1 MYIWICAALV
11 LLPLA
16 AAPVGALIGIRH
28 VRARDNFIAVVTA
41 VQLLLAAALLSSGQ
55 SGTLPLARLC
65 GLGLELQFGGLRSL
79 LALLAAAGWLS
90 GTLMLREYFRGSPHQ
105 NRYYAFWLL
114 TLGATTGVFLSGD
127 LMTTFV
133 FFEMMSLTSYVMV
146 VHTQRPDA
154 VRAGDTYLAVA
165 VVCGLV
171 TLSGLMLLYQL
182 TGTLNIDGLYDAVQ
196 AVERGPALWVAGG
209 LTVVGFAAKAGV
221 FPLHIWLPT
230 AHPAAPA
237 PASGVLSGVILK
249 AGVFGILVVS
259 TQLFRFQTLWGNLLL
274 VLGLITMVL
283 GAVLAL
289 FSVDLK
295 RILACSSV
303 SQIGF
308 ILVGIAMQCLL
319 GEHGVL
325 AAEGTMLHLVNH
337 ASIKLILFPAAG
349 VIYCSLHSFDLNR
362 IRGFGRDKPW
372 LMAIVL
378 IPVLSLAGVPG
389 FSGYVSK
396 TLLHES
402 MVEYI
407 HLLDGSPLLTA
418 VYTGAEW
425 IFLFTGGLTCAYLL
439 KLFTAV
445 FLEPPPRGRQ
455 PGHKVYMSRTS
466 GLTLSCCA
474 LAILPL
480 GLLPHKLMEPLAALA
495 IPFVTDAPMHGMD
508 YFTPA
513 NLRGAIISMVIG
525 LLVYLY
531 VVRRFLIRE
540 EEEGSRYLNRWPRG
554 LNLENRVYRP
564 LLLKALPFL
573 GAVPARLAET
583 LVDGTLSLI
592 SRALYHRQT
601 STVEPDVDPEFAAFS
616 SKPRPRQGFRY
627 SFAYSLMLMGL
638 GIAFCMLYLIL
649 R

>member
-1 MYIWICAALV
+1 MYTWICAALV

-16 AAPVGALIGIRH
+16 AAPVAALAGTRSG
-28 VRARDNFIAVVTA
+28 RARDNFTAAVTA
-41 VQLLLAAALLSSGQ
+41 GEFLLALALLSSGRA
-55 SGTLPLARLC
+55 GALPLPRLC

-79 LALLAAAGWLS
+79 LAFLAAVGWLS
-90 GTLMLREYFRGSPHQ
+90 GTLMLREYFRGSAHQ

-114 TLGATTGVFLSGD
+114 TLGATAGVFLSAD
-127 LMTTFV
+127 LLTTFV
-133 FFEMMSLTSYVMV
+133 FFELMSFTSYVMV

-165 VVCGLV
+165 VVCGLA
-171 TLSGLMLLYQL
+171 TLSGLMLLYRL

-196 AVERGPALWVAGG
+196 AVPPGPALWTAGG
-209 LTVVGFAAKAGV
+209 LTVVGFAAKAGA

-249 AGVFGILVVS
+249 AGVFGILAVS
-259 TQLFRFQTLWGNLLL
+259 TQVFRFQTVWGNLLL
-274 VLGLITMVL
+274 AIGLVTMVL

-295 RILACSSV
+295 RTLACSSI

-308 ILVGIAMQCLL
+308 ILTGIAMQCLL
-319 GEHGVL
+319 GEHGVV
-325 AAEGTMLHLVNH
+325 AAAGTMLHLVNH

-349 VIYCSLHSFDLNR
+349 VIYCCLHSFDLNR

-372 LMAIVL
+372 LSAIVL
-378 IPVLSLAGVPG
+378 IPTLSLAGVPG

-407 HLLDGSPLLTA
+407 HLVEGSPLLEA

-425 IFLFTGGLTCAYLL
+425 IFLLTGGLTCAYLL

-445 FLEPPPRGRQ
+445 FLEPPPRGCA

-466 GLTLSCCA
+466 GLTLSCLA
-474 LAILPL
+474 LALLPL
-480 GLLPHKLMEPLAALA
+480 GLLPHRLMEPLARLA
-495 IPFVTDAPMHGMD
+495 IPFVTDEALHEIS
-508 YFTPA
+508 YFTPG
-513 NLRGAIISMVIG
+513 NLRGAIISIIIG
-525 LLVYLY
+525 LMVYLY
-531 VVRRFLIRE
+531 VVRRLLIRE
-540 EEEGSRYLNRWPRG
+540 NELGSRYLDRWPRR

-564 LLLKALPFL
+564 LLLFVLPFL
-573 GAVPARLAET
+573 GAVAARLAET